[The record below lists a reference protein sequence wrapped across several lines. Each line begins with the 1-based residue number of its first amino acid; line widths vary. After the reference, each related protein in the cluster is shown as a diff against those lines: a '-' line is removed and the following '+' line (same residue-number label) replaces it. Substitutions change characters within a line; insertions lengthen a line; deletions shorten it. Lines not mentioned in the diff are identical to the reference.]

1 MLFPG
6 RLSQDKRAQGS
17 IIGAAFLVMILLSG
31 YTFYTL
37 VVSVANDYTET
48 LQDMQQLDSRKY
60 KENIEF
66 VSVSFTQDK
75 LNITVRNTGPYL
87 SHLIWL
93 GIFDETANTQDYYE
107 IDFYVNPSE
116 AVTNVGDDSVPSFEE
131 EERNLQLVT
140 ESGNTFRCNYPPSEE
155 EGEYDFVDVEGGP
168 PTIGS
173 HSFFE
178 AQRSGPD
185 GVCDTLLESDMQW
198 VSPTDYEDPGNEW
211 SSEISAF
218 DEDTVTSAVND
229 IPGKDTW
236 SSYLVLTNSATT
248 SSILRYHIGR
258 EDDNINQV
266 EIDIYNGTWTN
277 VYGGAGTWDEWAN
290 VSFTETSVTMMR
302 FRFFNTHPAAPQRRM
317 AYVYEADLL
326 ESSPHY
332 ELDLEARWTQ
342 VNFDEAN
349 EWLCIYVGDVGSED
363 LRVDAWNG
371 SAWVNVFIRL
381 ESGWNSVRVS
391 SCLVSPT
398 FRIRFRDSVGT
409 GDAVPSS
416 WEIDATLLHV
426 WTVGG

>member
-1 MLFPG
+1 MFSG
-6 RLSQDKRAQGS
+6 RLSRDKRAQGS

-48 LQDMQQLDSRKY
+48 LQDMQQLDSRRY

-66 VSVSFTQDK
+66 VSVSFNQDK
-75 LNITVRNTGPYL
+75 LNITVRNTGPYM

-116 AVTNVGDDSVPSFEE
+116 TATNVGDDSVPSFEE

-140 ESGNTFRCNYPPSEE
+140 ESGNTFRYEYPPSEE

-168 PTIGS
+168 PTVGS

-185 GVCDTLLESDMQW
+185 GVCDTILESNMQW

-211 SSEISAF
+211 SSETSAF

-248 SSILRYHIGR
+248 SSILRYYIGR
-258 EDDNINQV
+258 EDNNINQV

-277 VYGGAGTWDEWAN
+277 VHGGAGTWDEWAN

-302 FRFFNTHPAAPQRRM
+302 FRFFNTHPAAPQTRM
-317 AYVYEADLL
+317 AYVHEADLL

-381 ESGWNSVRVS
+381 ESGWNSARVS
-391 SCLVSPT
+391 SYLASPT
-398 FRIRFRDSVGT
+398 FRIRFRDSIRT
-409 GDAVPSS
+409 DDAIPSS
-416 WEIDATLLHV
+416 WDIDATLLHV
-426 WTVGG
+426 WTSGG